1 MIKQTVIRNTEVG
14 AFILCDVTYLESYG
28 GKPLKF
34 IRIPI
39 GMYTADISVK
49 SKGGWFWQ
57 SSKLKK
63 KGTLQI
69 SSGKMFVG
77 CPCEVFKG
85 KGSET
90 RWDNFIT
97 KTHLLKKVPSSV
109 QVIETGG
116 DGLGE
121 ITFTLSKKGV
131 I

>member
-1 MIKQTVIRNTEVG
+1 MIKKTVIRNTEVG
-14 AFILCDVTYLESYG
+14 AFILCDVKYLESYG

-34 IRIPI
+34 IHIPL
-39 GMYTADISVK
+39 GMYTADISVR

-57 SSKLKK
+57 ASKLKK
-63 KGTLQI
+63 KGPLQI
-69 SSGKMFVG
+69 SSGKLFVG

-90 RWDNFIT
+90 RWDTFIT
-97 KTHLLKKVPSSV
+97 KTHLLKKVPASV

-121 ITFTLSKKGV
+121 ITFTLTKKGGV
-131 I
+131 